1 MNINYKTP
9 SSNTPP
15 LSSYNESNQQCNYYT
30 PPTINSMNDN
40 QKDNLFFGIKGVTSR
55 LCEIDSRI
63 TKYSDFL
70 SLSYSMFIWSLL
82 CLLLSIW
89 TLTRKVKDGDIIIDE
104 DEIENEFE
112 SVNSNNNWYHILCF
126 VVNIA
131 HVGGYFYAIRT
142 YNHQSSR
149 QMINTHLWLIALAIS
164 NVCFFFIYIVYISED
179 FITFCVDLL
188 YLIFN
193 ILLSFQSKDLT
204 LLYKEK
210 ESIKIMYQ

>member
-30 PPTINSMNDN
+30 PPIINSMNDN

-164 NVCFFFIYIVYISED
+164 NVCFFFIYIVYISS
-179 FITFCVDLL
+179 IASLL
-188 YLIFN
+188 L
-193 ILLSFQSKDLT
+193 Q
-204 LLYKEK
+204 YKPF
-210 ESIKIMYQ
+210 

>member
-15 LSSYNESNQQCNYYT
+15 LSSYSESNQQCNYYT

-40 QKDNLFFGIKGVTSR
+40 QKENLFFGIKGITSR

-70 SLSYSMFIWSLL
+70 SLLYSMFIWSLL

-89 TLTRKVKDGDIIIDE
+89 TLTRKVKDGDIINDE
-104 DEIENEFE
+104 DEIENEFQ
-112 SVNSNNNWYHILCF
+112 SVETNNNWYHMLCF
-126 VVNIA
+126 VVNIG

-164 NVCFFFIYIVYISED
+164 NVCFFFIYIVCISED

-193 ILLSFQSKDLT
+193 ILLSFQSKDLI

-210 ESIKIMYQ
+210 ESVKIMYQ

>member
-164 NVCFFFIYIVYISED
+164 NECFFFIYIVYISED

>member
-55 LCEIDSRI
+55 LCEIDSKI

-104 DEIENEFE
+104 DEIENENEF
-112 SVNSNNNWYHILCF
+112 
-126 VVNIA
+126 
-131 HVGGYFYAIRT
+131 
-142 YNHQSSR
+142 
-149 QMINTHLWLIALAIS
+149 
-164 NVCFFFIYIVYISED
+164 
-179 FITFCVDLL
+179 
-188 YLIFN
+188 
-193 ILLSFQSKDLT
+193 
-204 LLYKEK
+204 
-210 ESIKIMYQ
+210 